1 MIKCKFWNSK
11 SLNPYAE
18 ELTVFINVNT
28 ASLNEYSK
36 LIPLKDKKIVNEKS
50 EIIKITIVRKYLF
63 ISWVAKLILENTSL
77 FINTFF
83 GLLKES
89 IWFTEYLVNEYIFKN
104 LRPELVEIN
113 EPPIITKSKYKNWRL
128 VCSTFNEIPILE
140 ILLTNDKKL

>member
-1 MIKCKFWNSK
+1 M
-11 SLNPYAE
+11 
-18 ELTVFINVNT
+18 FINVNI

-36 LIPLKDKKIVNEKS
+36 FISVKDKKIVNEKS

-89 IWFTEYLVNEYIFKN
+89 IWFKEYFVKE
-104 LRPELVEIN
+104 
-113 EPPIITKSKYKNWRL
+113 
-128 VCSTFNEIPILE
+128 
-140 ILLTNDKKL
+140 